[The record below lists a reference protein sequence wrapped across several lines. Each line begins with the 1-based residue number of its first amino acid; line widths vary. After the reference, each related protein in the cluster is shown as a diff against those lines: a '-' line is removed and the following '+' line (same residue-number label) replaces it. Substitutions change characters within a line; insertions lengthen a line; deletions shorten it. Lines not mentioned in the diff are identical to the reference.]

1 MSDVDAS
8 VRALCQR
15 GEYDEATVLVL
26 KAWGGAI
33 YRFIAARVRDEDLTS
48 DAFAKFSE
56 DLWRGMAKFEGR
68 APVKVWS
75 YAIARNA
82 AGQILRKQARARRSQ
97 VGWTSTLS
105 ARIADEIRTD
115 TREYLRTGFKTR
127 FRELARRLAPEEHA
141 IMWLRINERMSW
153 EEIARVQSDV
163 HGPELKREAARLR
176 KRFQLVREKLRT
188 MAESEG
194 LVPDKESKLHG

>member
-8 VRALCQR
+8 VRALCER

-82 AGQILRKQARARRSQ
+82 A
-97 VGWTSTLS
+97 
-105 ARIADEIRTD
+105 EIRTD